1 MSARGEFRNE
11 SGTGEP
17 APLFCLAPCLS
28 GSSFIRLRI
37 TEDEEFHHRRK
48 DAGLAAEEEQTF
60 LVEAERWAHAAGRDF
75 GNLDSLLHCD
85 PALRSGSEA
94 PRREP
99 DSRECNRCAHRE
111 PRCCGW

>member
-1 MSARGEFRNE
+1 MGQFRKDG
-11 SGTGEP
+11 GTGEP
-17 APLFCLAPCLS
+17 APLFVWLCVLS
-28 GSSFIRLRI
+28 SSSFIWLRV

-48 DAGLAAEEEQTF
+48 DAGLAAEEEQTA

-94 PRREP
+94 PRRGP

-111 PRCCGW
+111 PQCCGW